1 VSRGRGP
8 RVRDSGT
15 ATVEFALVV
24 PLLLLLVLGI
34 IDFGRMASFHVRL
47 SAAARA
53 AAQAAALGEDA
64 SSIAAAADAVF
75 LGGSGA
81 VTIDKFQ
88 ACPANP
94 LPGAT
99 GTATITIDFKF
110 ITPLGAMIGKDGNET
125 MTAEGAVP
133 CRA

>member
-53 AAQAAALGEDA
+53 AAQAYALNEDA
-64 SSIAAAADAVF
+64 AAAADAVF
-75 LGGSGA
+75 LGGPGA
-81 VTIDKFQ
+81 VTVDKHQ
-88 ACPANP
+88 GCPLSP
-94 LPGAT
+94 LPGD
-99 GTATITIDFKF
+99 TAQVTVSVDFKF
-110 ITPLGAMIGKDGNET
+110 ITPLGAMIGKDGSET